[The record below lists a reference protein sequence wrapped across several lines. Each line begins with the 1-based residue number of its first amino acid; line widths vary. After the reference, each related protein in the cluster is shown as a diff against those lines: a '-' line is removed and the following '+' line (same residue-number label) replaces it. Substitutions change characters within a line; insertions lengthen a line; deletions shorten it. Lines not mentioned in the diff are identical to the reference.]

1 MRLLFFAY
9 SKNLLYLCTQI
20 NITPMKHLL
29 YIVFHV
35 LIWIG
40 AVSILLFVAMELL
53 MNLTLQDVI
62 DVLTQESEPSGR
74 LIILVYFLLGLY
86 VSIIAFHYA
95 YCQNYPVHPLRLL
108 VRIVVSFLTLVF
120 SAIPIIFLFLIAITH
135 LSSTDLSF
143 LVVMVEIAGLFS
155 PLSVTTLCIYVFVKS
170 LPRVY
175 YKNLCIPQTPD

>member
-1 MRLLFFAY
+1 
-9 SKNLLYLCTQI
+9 
-20 NITPMKHLL
+20 MKHLL

-40 AVSILLFVAMELL
+40 AVSILFYVATVLL
-53 MNLTLQDVI
+53 MAHISQDVWMH
-62 DVLTQESEPSGR
+62 DPSFDLFD

-95 YCQNYPVHPLRLL
+95 YCQNYPIHPLRLL

-120 SAIPIIFLFLIAITH
+120 SAIPITILFIFAITH

-175 YKNLCIPQTPD
+175 YKKLCIPQTPD